1 MPNKLNVL
9 TGGPKEFTG
18 GTFRAPLAT
27 AVPSDATTA
36 LASGFVD
43 GGYVGEDGLTMNIAK
58 SQEKIRDWGKS
69 VVKVI
74 QTEHDV
80 TFNWEYIE
88 FSKEAAESFFGAENV
103 TFTAGTVADPEAEP
117 PVVGTPDVLTVEIN
131 DKTTP
136 VERWVFEMADGDVDI
151 RVVVPQGQL
160 ASEGG
165 EFAFNKNGVIRIPM
179 AIEALKDDA
188 TGNNAVMYKVSPAAA

>member
-103 TFTAGTVADPEAEP
+103 TFTPGTPAVEG
-117 PVVGTPDVLTVEIN
+117 VGGTPDTLTIEIN

-165 EFAFNKNGVIRIPM
+165 EFAFNKNDVIRIPM

>member
-1 MPNKLNVL
+1 MPSKLNVL

-27 AVPSDATTA
+27 DVPTDGTTA
-36 LASGFVD
+36 LAAGFID
-43 GGYVGEDGLTMNIAK
+43 AGYVSEDGLTMTINK

-80 TFNWEYIE
+80 QFAWEYIE
-88 FSKEAAESFFGAENV
+88 FSADAAKAFFGAENV
-103 TFTAGTVADPEAEP
+103 TFTAGTTGETP
-117 PVVGTPDVLTVEIN
+117 TPDTLTIKIN
-131 DKTTP
+131 DKTIP

-151 RVVVPQGQL
+151 RIVVPQGQL
-160 ASEGG
+160 ASDGG
-165 EFAFNKNGVIRIPM
+165 EFAFNKNDVIRIPM
-179 AIEALKDDA
+179 TIEALKDDD
-188 TGNNAVMYKVSPAAA
+188 TGANAFIYRVTPVVAP